1 CVCISPSG
9 RSNMAVAQVNLED
22 FSVYSLLSDEELLH
36 IVVERSLCDRH
47 RPHDWAHTSSL
58 LSPSSSS
65 SSSAPPP
72 AAAATQNNFKRG
84 ESSSRKKL
92 CVFCLRELSP
102 VTSMILNGDTDTLM
116 DLVRRGSDSLMK
128 PNNEG
133 WIALHEAAYYGKQ
146 QLVSILIRAFPESV
160 NRRSAKNQTAL
171 LLAAGR
177 GNVSCVDFLLNHGAN
192 PNIANTDQET
202 PLFIACES
210 PNRDV
215 VHLLLRSGAQVN
227 RCSVQGVS
235 ALQEACRHGQLE
247 LCTMLLDA
255 GADLETNNIYG
266 ITPFFTAAQHGE
278 IHIMHLL
285 YERGADINDSAGD
298 GATPLFEACKNG
310 HVSAVKMLLALKADA
325 NQSVKSGLL
334 PLHVA
339 VQNNHKQIV
348 MMLIPV
354 TSRVRIQLC
363 GISPLHV
370 AAEKNWDDIMEL
382 LIQSGFDVNA
392 KLSAQHSMMYE
403 DRRTTALYFSVY
415 NGNLEASEML
425 LEAGADPN
433 LDVFN
438 PLLIAVRL
446 GWLDMAT
453 LLLKYGADVN
463 AQISTQPSSF
473 PSAIL
478 LNMESLPVLKLLLV
492 NGCDARPCFIC
503 PHGQNTHPAVTQPDE
518 ETQPGG
524 DLLPLRCVQN
534 LSSILF
540 QFCEAV
546 SSPSFCRVTGPI
558 ISTLLDHVG
567 HVQLCARLL
576 EVLENCSDLAQIKL
590 KAAPP
595 RPLMQYCRLKIRR
608 LLGVHRL
615 RLLHTLPLPAQLIR
629 FLCHNLTGSLT

>member
-1 CVCISPSG
+1 
-9 RSNMAVAQVNLED
+9 
-22 FSVYSLLSDEELLH
+22 
-36 IVVERSLCDRH
+36 
-47 RPHDWAHTSSL
+47 
-58 LSPSSSS
+58 
-65 SSSAPPP
+65 
-72 AAAATQNNFKRG
+72 
-84 ESSSRKKL
+84 
-92 CVFCLRELSP
+92 
-102 VTSMILNGDTDTLM
+102 MILNGDTDTLM

-524 DLLPLRCVQN
+524 DLLPLRCVQ
-534 LSSILF
+534 
-540 QFCEAV
+540 FCEAV